1 MALLLVVFT
10 GLSGCQTS
18 NPLYQTLKDVCVAHI
33 GDEAGMKLAIA
44 KASQLGSPEVT
55 SRAYKHVMRG
65 PTVLEARWYSFAG
78 FGDLVVAD
86 DGSYCRIGQFQDDP
100 ITVLVNTRE
109 FEEVETLKNK
119 RLPNGYQN
127 ALLRL
132 LPSGAIVDVSE
143 GSHANFLHVMTP
155 GLYLRQRSYD
165 DPALD

>member
-1 MALLLVVFT
+1 M
-10 GLSGCQTS
+10 
-18 NPLYQTLKDVCVAHI
+18 
-33 GDEAGMKLAIA
+33 
-44 KASQLGSPEVT
+44 
-55 SRAYKHVMRG
+55 
-65 PTVLEARWYSFAG
+65 
-78 FGDLVVAD
+78 AD
-86 DGSYCRIGQFQDDP
+86 DGSYCRVGQFQDDP

-127 ALLRL
+127 ALLRF

-155 GLYLRQRSYD
+155 DLYLRQRSYD